1 MVAIATVSSICAKLS
16 TSASSKFFELALTK
30 ESWLLTIQYN
40 AEVIRQ
46 TYVYL
51 ALRRAGPR
59 LDDMKLWA
67 DIEHLLDRK
76 SRFR

>member
-1 MVAIATVSSICAKLS
+1 M
-16 TSASSKFFELALTK
+16 
-30 ESWLLTIQYN
+30 TIQYN

-51 ALRRAGPR
+51 ILRRAGPR